1 MILEGGNEQGSLDA
15 GLKDTQDVNSFAKL
29 HLNKAHLYSSRS
41 GVHLPVHKVTV
52 LSNSV
57 RVLRTAVSDPG
68 QGLCPWLLIVPQWS
82 HYSAKSVTFRDI

>member
-29 HLNKAHLYSSRS
+29 HLDKAHLYSSRS

-57 RVLRTAVSDPG
+57 SEDCCIG
-68 QGLCPWLLIVPQWS
+68 PWSGALPLVVD
-82 HYSAKSVTFRDI
+82 SATMEPL